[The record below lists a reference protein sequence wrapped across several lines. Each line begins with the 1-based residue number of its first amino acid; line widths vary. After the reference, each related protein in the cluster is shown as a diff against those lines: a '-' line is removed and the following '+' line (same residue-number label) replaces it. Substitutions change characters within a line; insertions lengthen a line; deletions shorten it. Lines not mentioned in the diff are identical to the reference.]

1 MEMSRKAICP
11 RLREGPR
18 SVRPRGIDVAV
29 THSLVMHGL
38 RPRLS
43 GSRLRVR
50 HEMPVAPGLAQSR
63 ARPGRGIEV
72 AVAHSLVM
80 PGLGPGIHEFR
91 GHPRYKCRWNGPFPC
106 AELVDTR
113 PK

>member
-29 THSLVMHGL
+29 THSLVM
-38 RPRLS
+38 
-43 GSRLRVR
+43 
-50 HEMPVAPGLAQSR
+50 
-63 ARPGRGIEV
+63 
-72 AVAHSLVM
+72 

-91 GHPRYKCRWNGPFPC
+91 GHPRYECRWNGPFPC
-106 AELVDTR
+106 AELVDAR
-113 PK
+113 PKAWHDGVGHRRLRPAPDSHGPGSGIHEFPGHTG